1 MALYLRFKTGT
12 NRPKL
17 YIFSPCLE
25 SATKI
30 VQGKIALLTVADHI
44 KNRTERALI
53 ILRTKALG
61 GASGSKISIVSS
73 VLLIYIFYHHHQ
85 HYPPKDNY
93 HE

>member
-17 YIFSPCLE
+17 YIFSPRLE
-25 SATKI
+25 SAT
-30 VQGKIALLTVADHI
+30 QHCPGKNSAAHRCKPHNEI
-44 KNRTERALI
+44 RTERALI

-73 VLLIYIFYHHHQ
+73 VLLFYTFFFINII
-85 HYPPKDNY
+85 PPDNY